1 VLDLLGGN
9 SQTKVIFFNCFGG
22 MHDMGKISAV
32 LIDAVKKSFTKGKP
46 IVVRMKGLSAPQ
58 AIKSLQQ
65 FNNEQSQD

>member
-1 VLDLLGGN
+1 
-9 SQTKVIFFNCFGG
+9 